1 MRTIVLSMIS
11 NHFFRTTK
19 GEQSMKKISGVLC
32 LALAAALLLTGG
44 APSYAADGGKVSQIG
59 KLTVYSFDSKAGD
72 AAINYDR
79 ALPMPLPQS
88 TIRPSGVSAPARTV
102 RPSGAP
108 GFQPGARGSVITSG
122 TVTDSAAPVT
132 ARASSNEAAPME
144 YGSENIPY
152 TTSRVDWGTNN
163 AFSKTYPYRAAGKL
177 YFNIGSNTYV
187 CSASLIKTGVIVTA
201 AHCVADFGAST
212 FYTNWKYIP
221 ALYGTTKPYGTWS
234 TVAAYVMTSYLNGT
248 DPCAQSGVVCQNDVA
263 VLVVKPTFSGY
274 PGKKTGWFGYGV
286 DGWGFNSLNQALIQ
300 QLGYPV
306 SHDSGLKMQ
315 RTDSQGYVDNS
326 LAGNTVWG
334 SRQTGGSSGG
344 PEVVNL
350 GYVAALNGISVGSE
364 ANTNIVVGV
373 TSWGYTNQVY
383 KVQGASPF
391 TTNNIVQ
398 LVNTAC
404 GAYPKAC
411 Q

>member
-1 MRTIVLSMIS
+1 
-11 NHFFRTTK
+11 
-19 GEQSMKKISGVLC
+19 MKKISGVLS
-32 LALAAALLLTGG
+32 LALSAALCLMGG
-44 APSYAADGGKVSQIG
+44 FSSYAADGGKVSQIG
-59 KLTVYSFDSKAGD
+59 KLTVYSHDSQASGD
-72 AAINYDR
+72 AAIDYDR
-79 ALPMPLPQS
+79 ALPMPLPQAA
-88 TIRPSGVSAPARTV
+88 IKPSGVAAAA

-108 GFQPGARGSVITSG
+108 GFQPGFRGSVITSG
-122 TVTDSAAPVT
+122 TVTDLSAT
-132 ARASSNEAAPME
+132 AGPRAAQSSAQPME
-144 YGSENIPY
+144 FGLTNIPY

-163 AFSKTYPYRAAGKL
+163 AFSKTFPYRAAGKL

-234 TVAAYVMTSYLNGT
+234 TVAAYVMSSYLNGT

-263 VLVVKPTFSGY
+263 VLVVKPTFMGY
-274 PGKKTGWFGYGV
+274 PGKKTGWFGYGWN
-286 DGWGFNSLNQALIQ
+286 GYGFNSLNQALIQ

-315 RTDSQGYVDNS
+315 RTDSQGYVDGAA
-326 LAGNTVWG
+326 AGNTVWG

-350 GYVAALNGISVGSE
+350 GYVANLNGISIGSE
-364 ANTNIVVGV
+364 ANTNVVVGV
-373 TSWGYTNQVY
+373 TSWGYTDQVY
-383 KVQGASPF
+383 KAQGASPF
-391 TTNNIVQ
+391 TSNNIVP
-398 LVNTAC
+398 LVNAAC
-404 GAYPKAC
+404 SAYPKAC